1 MIDMKIQSGNSEV
14 EKWKKKVAED
24 RKSFDFVQIDFLV
37 DMREAER
44 RYKED
49 RKNDVNRTDTL
60 QLSFLQ
66 WLDIKKYEALQFEK
80 NHNEHNLD

>member
-1 MIDMKIQSGNSEV
+1 MIDMKVQSGNAEV
-14 EKWKKKVAED
+14 EKWKKKVAEE

-60 QLSFLQ
+60 QLTFLQ

>member
-1 MIDMKIQSGNSEV
+1 MIDMKVQSGNAEV
-14 EKWKKKVAED
+14 EKWKKKVAEE
-24 RKSFDFVQIDFLV
+24 RKSFDFVHIDFLV

-49 RKNDVNRTDTL
+49 RKNDVNRTSAL
-60 QLSFLQ
+60 QLTFLQ